1 MKRKKQINAAA
12 IEFLEGQPKEYFKT
26 ESERNTAHTGFVMG
40 ARWADSHPA
49 SPWVNAKERL
59 PEEGQLVFLVR
70 IKDGYNSGCLGFY
83 KWKTEEGYV
92 FGNDQGEFIV
102 KDGDFIVWKEEPKTF
117 DI

>member
-1 MKRKKQINAAA
+1 MERDAQIRQTAAEWLSCYHPICTQDMLVEA
-12 IEFLEGQPKEYFKT
+12 F
-26 ESERNTAHTGFVMG
+26 RCG
-40 ARWADSHPA
+40 AQWADSHPA

-83 KWKTEEGYV
+83 KGKKEEGYV